1 LQFRKIEVK
10 IAMSTFPKQSAKKSR
25 IRLLHQYYS
34 YTGFYAFVRSSIGKA
49 IIPIVV
55 FIVSLWII
63 HAFVIDFDDL
73 FTSITTTFS
82 PLAILSVFFASE
94 SILGLIPPEIFIA
107 WAGKT
112 QAPIFY
118 LSLLAV
124 LSYLG
129 GIISYFIGRGIA
141 KMPAVY
147 QYLELKMQKHVK
159 MIRKWGGFLIVVGAL
174 LPIPYSMTSMAAGL
188 IRYDFKYY
196 LLFGLLR
203 FLRFYLYAVVIFNIF

>member
-1 LQFRKIEVK
+1 
-10 IAMSTFPKQSAKKSR
+10 MSTFPKQSAKKSR

-49 IIPIVV
+49 IVPIVV